1 MLAFKLSDTGAQTL
15 QALSAPSS
23 VGFRPQT
30 IVDEEIVDVKQIDKV
45 LSELAAMS
53 GRWNLFRKFLFD
65 RLLVICPFPPPQ
77 TFPPGNH
84 LYRILILI
92 QKPGRAPHI
101 QPVDLTRRK
110 MRENQALQKSRKSF
124 R

>member
-1 MLAFKLSDTGAQTL
+1 MVCSGKLVLQASWLGGHWLILASKLSDTGAPTL

-30 IVDEEIVDVKQIDKV
+30 IVDEDIVDVKQIDKV

-65 RLLVICPFPPPQ
+65 RLSVICPLPPPR
-77 TFPPGNH
+77 TISPGNPI
-84 LYRILILI
+84 YRMTILI
-92 QKPGRAPHI
+92 QNLERAPHI
-101 QPVDLTRRK
+101 R
-110 MRENQALQKSRKSF
+110 
-124 R
+124 